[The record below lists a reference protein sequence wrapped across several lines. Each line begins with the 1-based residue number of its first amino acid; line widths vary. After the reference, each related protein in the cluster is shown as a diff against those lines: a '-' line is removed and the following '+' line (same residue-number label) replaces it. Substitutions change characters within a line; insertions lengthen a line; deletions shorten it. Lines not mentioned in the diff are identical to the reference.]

1 MSWLTQTVAWLTDP
15 ANWTGEDGA
24 WTLLVQHTVISL
36 LSLLVA
42 AALMVPLGLWLG
54 HVGRGGVLALNIGNI
69 GRAVPTFAILVM
81 LTLAPAP
88 FGNSLLTVVTALVL
102 FAIPPILTNTYTGVR
117 EVDRAA
123 VDAARGV
130 GMSGSQVLRGVE
142 LPLAAPMIVQGLR
155 LGGVQV
161 VATATIAA
169 LIGAGGLGRLITQGF
184 SRQDQPMLLSG
195 AILVAALALAFEGGF
210 ELLQRAVAPPGSR
223 RRRSRRSRSG
233 SEEAAA
239 AAYGEQAVGASA

>member
-1 MSWLTQTVAWLTDP
+1 MTWLTDVITWLGNP
-15 ANWTGEDGA
+15 DNWTGDDGA
-24 WTLLVQHTVISL
+24 GPLLMQHIVISL

-42 AALMVPLGLWLG
+42 GVLMVPLGLWLG

-88 FGNSLLTVVTALVL
+88 FGNTLLSVVTALVL

-130 GMSGSQVLRGVE
+130 GMSGWQVLRRVE
-142 LPLAAPMIVQGLR
+142 LPLAAPMVVQGLR

-161 VATATIAA
+161 VATATLAA
-169 LIGAGGLGRLITQGF
+169 LVGAGGLGRLITQGF
-184 SRQDQPMLLSG
+184 SRQDQAMLLSG
-195 AILVAALALAFEGGF
+195 AVLVALLALALEGSF
-210 ELLQRAVAPPGSR
+210 ELLQRAVAPPGSSG
-223 RRRSRRSRSG
+223 RRSRRSRSG
-233 SEEAAA
+233 TRPGAAEHLD
-239 AAYGEQAVGASA
+239 EQPVGASA